1 MADAANAAAK
11 DAKDAAASKA
21 KHGASASQS
30 QPAPRKVRFNVGT
43 QYQVLDVIGEGAYGI
58 VCSALHRPS
67 GRRVAIKKIAP
78 FEHSMFC
85 LRTLRELKLLKF
97 LSEAGVCE
105 NVLSVAIQIISI
117 LDIIKPP
124 TIEQFKEVYLIQE
137 LMETDMHRVIRT
149 QDLSDDHAQYF
160 VYQTLRAL
168 KALHSADVIHRD
180 LKPSNL
186 LLNANCDLKVCD
198 FGLARSVRT
207 AEPSGTETGFMTEYV
222 ATRWYRAPEIM
233 LTFKQYTKAIDIWSV
248 GCILAEMLSGKPLF
262 PGRDY
267 HHQLTLILDV
277 LGTPTL
283 DEFYAITTRRSRDYI
298 RALPFRKKRQFS
310 TLFPNAN
317 PLAIDFLTQTLTFD
331 PKKRITVEKALAH
344 PYLEAYHD
352 PDDEPV
358 APPLD
363 PDFFEFDLHKDDIS
377 REQLKELL
385 YEEIVTFKPTI

>member
-1 MADAANAAAK
+1 MPNPASQTHSQTGTK
-11 DAKDAAASKA
+11 QKQAAS
-21 KHGASASQS
+21 ST

-43 QYQVLDVIGEGAYGI
+43 QYQVLDVVGEGAYGI
-58 VCSALHRPS
+58 VCSAVHRSS
-67 GRRVAIKKIAP
+67 GRKVAIKKIAP
-78 FEHSMFC
+78 FDHSMFC

-97 LSEAGVCE
+97 LSEAGVSE
-105 NVLSVAIQIISI
+105 NIISI
-117 LDIIKPP
+117 LDIIKPSSF
-124 TIEQFKEVYLIQE
+124 ESFKEVYLIQE

-160 VYQTLRAL
+160 TYQTLRAL

-198 FGLARSVRT
+198 FGLARSVKT

-233 LTFKQYTKAIDIWSV
+233 LTFKQYTKAIDVWSV
-248 GCILAEMLSGKPLF
+248 GCILAEMLTGKPLF

-298 RALPFRKKRQFS
+298 RALPFRKRRQF
-310 TLFPNAN
+310 TTVFPNAS
-317 PLAIDFLTQTLTFD
+317 PLAIDFLSKTLTFD
-331 PKKRITVEKALAH
+331 PKKRITVEEALAH

-385 YEEIVTFKPTI
+385 FEEIMSFNGSPIT

>member
-1 MADAANAAAK
+1 MPDTTAPQPPSKSKPSAAP
-11 DAKDAAASKA
+11 
-21 KHGASASQS
+21 
-30 QPAPRKVRFNVGT
+30 PAPRKVRFNVGT
-43 QYQVLDVIGEGAYGI
+43 QYQVLDVVGEGAYGI

-67 GRRVAIKKIAP
+67 GRKVAIKKIAP
-78 FEHSMFC
+78 FDHSMFC

-97 LSEAGVCE
+97 LSEAGVSE
-105 NVLSVAIQIISI
+105 NIISI

-124 TIEQFKEVYLIQE
+124 TIDAFKEVYLIQE

-160 VYQTLRAL
+160 IYQTLRAL

-198 FGLARSVRT
+198 FGLARSVKT

-233 LTFKQYTKAIDIWSV
+233 LTFKQYTKAIDVWSV

-283 DEFYAITTRRSRDYI
+283 DEFYAISTRRSRDYI
-298 RALPFRKKRQFS
+298 RALPFRKRRPFA
-310 TLFPNAN
+310 TIFPNAN
-317 PLAIDFLTQTLTFD
+317 PLAVDFLTKTLTFD
-331 PKKRITVEKALAH
+331 PKKRVTVEEALAH

-363 PDFFEFDLHKDDIS
+363 PEFFEFDLHKDDIS

-385 YEEIVTFKPTI
+385 YEEIMTFHPHPIT

>member
-1 MADAANAAAK
+1 MPEQTATQPAAK
-11 DAKDAAASKA
+11 SKHGHAASQASRLRA
-21 KHGASASQS
+21 KCASTS
-30 QPAPRKVRFNVGT
+30 
-43 QYQVLDVIGEGAYGI
+43 YQVLDVVGEGAYGI
-58 VCSALHRPS
+58 VCSAVHRSS
-67 GRRVAIKKIAP
+67 GRKVAIKKIAP
-78 FEHSMFC
+78 FDHSMFC

-97 LSEAGVCE
+97 LSEAGVSE
-105 NVLSVAIQIISI
+105 NIISI

-124 TIEQFKEVYLIQE
+124 SIEQFKEVYLIQE

-160 VYQTLRAL
+160 IYQTLRAL

-198 FGLARSVRT
+198 FGLARSVKT

-267 HHQLTLILDV
+267 HHQLTLILD
-277 LGTPTL
+277 
-283 DEFYAITTRRSRDYI
+283 RK
-298 RALPFRKKRQFS
+298 PFAQ
-310 TLFPNAN
+310 LFPNAN
-317 PLAIDFLTQTLTFD
+317 ALAVDFLTKSLTFD
-331 PKKRITVEKALAH
+331 PKKRITVEEALAH

-352 PDDEPV
+352 PEDEPV

-363 PDFFEFDLHKDDIS
+363 PEFFEFDLHKDDIS

-385 YEEIVTFKPTI
+385 YEEILSFRAPPIV